1 MGGTQQG
8 KGAAVTIIDVA
19 LAAGVSRATASRALA
34 GYGRISAATRE
45 KVRSTAEQ
53 LGYQPNDLARA
64 VRAGRS
70 STIGLVVTDI
80 GNPFFAQAAKSVV
93 TTVSALGYQV
103 LIANTD
109 EDPGAE
115 RRAVAVFAEKRV
127 GGLIVVPSAAESY
140 DHLFHRGN
148 PRLPLVLLDRRL
160 PGVRAATVVSDDFS
174 AASEAV
180 ALLAG
185 KGHRRIGMID
195 GNSAV
200 PGFATARPRLLVSA
214 AADRIDGFRSG
225 MRQAGL
231 RVRQNWMLYVRA
243 ADPAAARGAALTLL
257 GGRERPTAVVTNNSD
272 VALGVLA
279 ACRELALSLGRE
291 VSLVTFDD
299 ADWTRTCTPPVS
311 IVSRPV
317 PQLGE
322 AAARELIAQ
331 IGGEPPSGPV
341 VLPNTVIDRAS
352 VADLRPAPVPVRR

>member
-1 MGGTQQG
+1 VDGTRQG
-8 KGAAVTIIDVA
+8 KGAPVTIIDVA
-19 LAAGVSRATASRALA
+19 RAAGVSRATASRALA

-45 KVRSTAEQ
+45 KVRSAAEQ
-53 LGYQPNDLARA
+53 IGYQPNDLARA

-70 STIGLVVTDI
+70 FTIGLVVTDI
-80 GNPFFAQAAKSVV
+80 ANPFFAQAAKSVV
-93 TTVSALGYQV
+93 STASAQGYQV
-103 LIANTD
+103 LIADTD
-109 EDPGAE
+109 EDPEAE
-115 RRAVAVFAEKRV
+115 RRAVGVFAEKRV

-140 DHLFHRGN
+140 DHLFRHGR

-160 PGVRAATVVSDDFS
+160 PGDRAAAVVTDDFG

-195 GNSAV
+195 GNSTV
-200 PGFATARPRLLVSA
+200 PGFTTARPRLLVSA

-231 RVRQNWMLYVRA
+231 RVRQNWMLYAQA
-243 ADPAAARGAALTLL
+243 ADPAAARGAALALL
-257 GGRERPTAVVTNNSD
+257 GGKERPTAVVTNNSD

-279 ACRELALSLGRE
+279 VCRELGLSLGGE

-299 ADWTRTCTPPVS
+299 ADWTRACTPEVS

-317 PQLGE
+317 PQLGK

-331 IGGEPPSGPV
+331 IGGQPPSGPV
-341 VLPNTVIDRAS
+341 VLPNTVLDRAS
-352 VADLRPAPVPVRR
+352 VADLRPAPASARR